1 MRVKG
6 IKIKRGRNKTGTK
19 GKEIVGKDAK
29 ELVEL
34 FNKALADEWLA
45 YYQYWVGALVVK
57 GPMRPNVQAELKEH
71 AEEELKHAGMLA
83 ERIIQLG
90 GTPLLD
96 PKEFSA
102 KSNCGYDAPKNP
114 HVLKILEQNI
124 KGEQCAIE
132 VYKKLAEAT
141 KDKDLITFHLALEIM
156 KDEIE
161 HEEDLEA
168 LLEDMSQK

>member
-1 MRVKG
+1 MENAKNARE
-6 IKIKRGRNKTGTK
+6 NKMGTK
-19 GKEIVGKDAK
+19 GKEIVGKDVK

-83 ERIIQLG
+83 DRIIQLG

-96 PKEFSA
+96 PKEFST
-102 KSNCGYDAPKNP
+102 KSNCGYDAPKDPN
-114 HVLKILEQNI
+114 VMKILTQNI

-132 VYKKLAEAT
+132 TYNKILQRLKVTSDMISFNMIRKIMEDEVKHEQ
-141 KDKDLITFHLALEIM
+141 DL
-156 KDEIE
+156 
-161 HEEDLEA
+161 EDLK
-168 LLEDMSQK
+168 EDIGLIK

>member
-1 MRVKG
+1 M
-6 IKIKRGRNKTGTK
+6 TMGTK

-45 YYQYWVGALVVK
+45 YYQYWVGALVVR

-83 ERIIQLG
+83 DRIIELG

-96 PKEFSA
+96 PKDFSA
-102 KSNCGYDAPKNP
+102 TSNCSYDTPKNP
-114 HVLKILEQNI
+114 HVLKILAQNI

-132 VYKKLAEAT
+132 VYNKLLLRLKGTGDMISFNTVRKILQDEV
-141 KDKDLITFHLALEIM
+141 KHEQDLEDLKEDIDLI
-156 KDEIE
+156 K
-161 HEEDLEA
+161 
-168 LLEDMSQK
+168 